1 MFNKVLSVCTC
12 LFVLSGCV
20 YNDEPMP
27 RIARQYP
34 DFVPPVPLSP
44 AKTQT
49 NFNENVPG
57 EWLPSS
63 RVEKKW
69 TAIVI
74 HHSGTRNGNQAI
86 FDKWHRESRH
96 WAGVG
101 YDFIIGN
108 GTDSGDGQ
116 VETTYRWRRQETGAH
131 CGGTPGNWA
140 NEYAIGICLVGDF
153 NLTAPTGSQMQ
164 SLVRL
169 LRFLQRRYGISK
181 SRIFGHG
188 GTPGYTGK
196 TKCPGRRFPMA
207 RLKSTLD
214 F

>member
-1 MFNKVLSVCTC
+1 MEWRRGKVNNQALTKVFAVCSC
-12 LFVLSGCV
+12 LFILSGCV

-27 RIARQYP
+27 GIAHEYP
-34 DFVPPVPLSP
+34 DFVPPVPFPP
-44 AKTQT
+44 AKTRT
-49 NFNENVPG
+49 N
-57 EWLPSS
+57 L
-63 RVEKKW
+63 K
-69 TAIVI
+69 
-74 HHSGTRNGNQAI
+74 GTSNGNRAI
-86 FDKWHRESRH
+86 FDKWHREGRH

-101 YDFIIGN
+101 YDFVIGN
-108 GTDSGDGQ
+108 GTNSGDGQ

-140 NEYAIGICLVGDF
+140 NKDAIGICLVGDF
-153 NLTAPTGSQMQ
+153 NITAPTGRQMQ

-188 GTPGYTGK
+188 STPGYTGK
-196 TKCPGRRFPMA
+196 TKCPGKRFPMA